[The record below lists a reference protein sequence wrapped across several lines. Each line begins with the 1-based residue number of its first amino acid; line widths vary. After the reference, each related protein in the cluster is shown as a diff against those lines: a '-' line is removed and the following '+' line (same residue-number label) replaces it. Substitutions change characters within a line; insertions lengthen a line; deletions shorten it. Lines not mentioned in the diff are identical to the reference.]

1 MICMKKIQIKFKS
14 KVWQYPGMSG
24 WYFVNLPKVESG
36 KIKENK
42 KISKRGWGSVK
53 VKASIGKT
61 SWESSIFPDKK
72 SGTYLLPLKKEVRNK
87 EGIQDADFVSV
98 QIVCV

>member
-1 MICMKKIQIKFKS
+1 MKKIQIKFKS

-24 WYFVNLPKVESG
+24 WYFVNLPEVESE

-53 VKASIGKT
+53 VKVSIGKT